1 MIHCV
6 IIVGVN
12 HNNYS
17 ILLLFLNYRYEE
29 EDRDIAEIL
38 AKKGENGILVLPA
51 IQTGFTE

>member
-1 MIHCV
+1 MIIHCV

-12 HNNYS
+12 HSNYS

-51 IQTGFTE
+51 I